1 MKKSALFRIGDLLP
15 VALCLLAAIALPLT
29 AVFAVEA
36 DTLRVQT
43 PNGVQTYPLDTDG
56 TIFVNGNND
65 IGLTI
70 LILDGKARVSE
81 ADCPDKLCV
90 HTGWL
95 EANGDT
101 AACLPAGVLISVDN
115 RQDSGVDAVA
125 R

>member
-1 MKKSALFRIGDLLP
+1 MKNSALFRIGDLLP
-15 VALCLLAAIALPLT
+15 VVLCLLAAIAVPLT
-29 AVFAVEA
+29 ALYADAA

-43 PNGVQTYPLDTDG
+43 PSGVQTYPLDTDG
-56 TIFVNGNND
+56 TIFVNGDND

-70 LILDGKARVSE
+70 LILDGKACVSE
-81 ADCPDKLCV
+81 TDCPDKLCV

-95 EANGDT
+95 KTNGDT